1 MAEVSHGDLE
11 LLQAA
16 KQGNYA
22 DALTA
27 LDTYCADINAVEVR
41 HLQR

>member
-16 KQGNYA
+16 KQGSYA
-22 DALTA
+22 DAVIA
-27 LDTYCADINAVEVR
+27 LDKFRADINAVEVR
-41 HLQR
+41 RG